1 MGLRPCIDGKLGH
14 RRRNNWHPRHWWEA
28 TSTKHQ
34 YGRWWIQGTAMPGQ
48 VDPTIKEGTLKAWRT
63 LECERRRILKT
74 SVTEDTHTYSYR

>member
-1 MGLRPCIDGKLGH
+1 
-14 RRRNNWHPRHWWEA
+14 
-28 TSTKHQ
+28 
-34 YGRWWIQGTAMPGQ
+34 MPGQ